1 MLQLQWLSKTM
12 LALCAIKFKSFFVM
26 YSVASTAD
34 GWDFAVQLRNFY
46 TLQLYIS
53 FLLFRFHISC
63 TNSVDCICPLFS

>member
-53 FLLFRFHISC
+53 FLFFRFHISLR
-63 TNSVDCICPLFS
+63 VIVFALYFPK